1 MKPIVLGYLDRYE
14 ERGGHRNTFRKKRG
28 PTVNRVRK
36 IQSLMLMAV
45 LIATSLFTGSASA
58 AAQEKT
64 FDCTSIDGLR
74 VLDRTLKMQSDGGGA
89 LFDSLSAECQEAYVD
104 AQSVH
109 RVEIVVADPTVQPR
123 QDATMMAAGC
133 TPAWVSAYS
142 YTLLN
147 NVAYRYVFQD
157 YFCFNGS
164 NVTSH
169 SPSQWIDNVDPNY
182 YWRGGSVVSEQWIGT
197 GYWTEVQGRVENCV
211 FKYGCIGNAYP
222 GGWIQ
227 TYGSG
232 YWDGN
237 AWAQ

>member
-1 MKPIVLGYLDRYE
+1 M
-14 ERGGHRNTFRKKRG
+14 
-28 PTVNRVRK
+28 
-36 IQSLMLMAV
+36 
-45 LIATSLFTGSASA
+45 
-58 AAQEKT
+58 
-64 FDCTSIDGLR
+64 FD
-74 VLDRTLKMQSDGGGA
+74 A
-89 LFDSLSAECQEAYVD
+89 LSGECQDAYIK
-104 AQSVH
+104 AQSVD
-109 RVEIVVADPTVQPR
+109 RVEVVVADPAVEPR

-142 YTLLN
+142 YTLLGH
-147 NVAYRYVFQD
+147 VAYRYVFQD

-169 SPSQWIDNVDPNY
+169 SPSHWIDNADPNF
-182 YWRGGSVVSEQWIGT
+182 YWRGGSVISEQWIGT
-197 GYWTEVQGRVENCV
+197 GYWTEMQGQVENCV
-211 FKYGCIGNAYP
+211 FNYGCIGVAYP